1 MRLSIQP
8 FITMLKNARKAMGL
22 SEREL
27 ANKLG
32 IPQSHLSKIEGG
44 SVNLKLTSFVEMA
57 RGLDLEVMLIP
68 RQKISLVK
76 SLIASQTAIKGSDER
91 KLDYTLDNEE
101 DKED

>member
-1 MRLSIQP
+1 MLLAIQP
-8 FITMLKNARKAMGL
+8 FIVMLKMARKAMGL
-22 SEREL
+22 SQREL

-76 SLIASQTAIKGSDER
+76 SLIASQTAIKGSDEI
-91 KLDYTLDNEE
+91 KPAYTLDNEE
-101 DKED
+101 D